1 MKTWSRRIEKLYC
14 YRDFELYLD
23 DQLVA
28 IASSKWI
35 AVYRNTGKIAR
46 LTKEISEEYNST
58 DVSVF
63 DNELSFELPIP
74 NEFSNV
80 YTYTSERRDI
90 DTNHHVNNLFYL
102 DFAYSSL
109 PEEVYNNRF
118 DLNNIEITYKK
129 EIKLGDTIKCKYVLE
144 NNKHIVVICSEDE
157 KTVHAIINLY

>member
-23 DQLVA
+23 NKLVA

-46 LTKEISEEYNST
+46 LTNEIAEEYNST

-63 DNELSFELPIP
+63 EKEVSFELNIP
-74 NEFSNV
+74 ENFTNT

-102 DFAYSSL
+102 DFAYSAL
-109 PEEVYNNRF
+109 PEEVYKNRF

-129 EIKLGDTIKCKYVLE
+129 EIKLGDTIKCNYAFQ
-144 NNKHIVVICSEDE
+144 NDKHIVVICSEDE
-157 KTVHAIINLY
+157 KTVHAVINLY

>member
-1 MKTWSRRIEKLYC
+1 MKTWSRKIERLYC

-23 DQLVA
+23 DKLVA

-46 LTKEISEEYNST
+46 LTKEVSEEYNST

-63 DNELSFELPIP
+63 ADEATFELNIP
-74 NEFSNV
+74 EAFTNI
-80 YTYTSERRDI
+80 YTYTPERRDI

-118 DLNNIEITYKK
+118 NLNNIEITYKK

-144 NNKHIVVICSEDE
+144 NDKHIVVIFSEDE
-157 KTVHAIINLY
+157 RIVHAIINLY

>member
-23 DQLVA
+23 DKLVA

-58 DVSVF
+58 DISVF
-63 DNELSFELPIP
+63 ENEVSFELDIP
-74 NEFSNV
+74 ENFTNT

-102 DFAYSSL
+102 DFAYSAL

-129 EIKLGDTIKCKYVLE
+129 EIKLGDIVKCKYAFKDD
-144 NNKHIVVICSEDE
+144 KHIVVVKNYEED
-157 KTVHAIINLY
+157 VLHAIIEMK

>member
-1 MKTWSRRIEKLYC
+1 MKTWSRKIERLYC
-14 YRDFELYLD
+14 YRDYELYLD
-23 DQLVA
+23 DKLVA

-46 LTKEISEEYNST
+46 LTKEIADEYNST

-63 DNELSFELPIP
+63 DEKLTFELSLPETFT
-74 NEFSNV
+74 NS

-102 DFAYSSL
+102 DFAYSAL
-109 PEEVYNNRF
+109 PEEVYKNRF

-129 EIKLGDTIKCKYVLE
+129 EIKLGDTIKCKYAFE
-144 NNKHIVVICSEDE
+144 NEKHIIVICSEDE
-157 KTVHAIINLY
+157 KIVHSVINLY